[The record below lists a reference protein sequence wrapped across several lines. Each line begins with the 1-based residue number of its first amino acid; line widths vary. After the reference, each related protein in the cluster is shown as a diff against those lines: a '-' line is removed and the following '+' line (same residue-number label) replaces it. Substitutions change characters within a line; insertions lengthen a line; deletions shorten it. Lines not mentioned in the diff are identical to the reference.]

1 MFNSN
6 VSLVCLTADS
16 FPECLMKF
24 ESNGQNEIFFV
35 DGAEHSLTQSHFD
48 AFSSASA
55 HFLEAFSIDNE
66 VDVYISQRSVLHAIG
81 NSAGVRAWHMP
92 PSFDRD
98 NSIVCV
104 YVDPNSTIKEMITSL
119 AHEIIHAWQVDRGD
133 FVGSLWKGTDL
144 THLPYR
150 VQPWE
155 IEAHGHQSEI
165 AQSFFDGKLPAKSR
179 LKEIISDTDK
189 VFQEI
194 LNDAKLAQSKKSF
207 MKIAKVAGAI
217 GLGALI
223 GM

>member
-1 MFNSN
+1 
-6 VSLVCLTADS
+6 
-16 FPECLMKF
+16 MKL

-35 DGAEHSLTQSHFD
+35 DGAEHSLTELHLN
-48 AFSSASA
+48 ALSSASA
-55 HFLEAFSIDNE
+55 HFLECFGIENE
-66 VDVYISQRSVLHAIG
+66 VDVNISQRSVLHEIG
-81 NSAGVRAWHMP
+81 NIAGVRAWHMP

-104 YVDPNSTIKEMITSL
+104 YVDPKSTIKDMIVSL
-119 AHEIIHAWQVDRGD
+119 AHEMIHAWQVDRGD

-144 THLPYR
+144 MHLPYSL
-150 VQPWE
+150 QPWE
-155 IEAHGHQSEI
+155 LEAHGHQDEI
-165 AQSFFDGKLPAKSR
+165 AQCFFDGEIPAKTR
-179 LKEIISDTDK
+179 LAEIKNNTEK

-194 LNDAKLAQSKKSF
+194 MKDAKLAQSKKSF